1 MKAAS
6 HIPEGFR
13 AITPYL
19 IVEGAARYLDFLR
32 AAFGAEEIL
41 RMPKAGD
48 HVQHAQL
55 RIGDSVVEVGE
66 QPPDWTP
73 RKAALHLYVPDA
85 DAVYRRA
92 LAAGATSM
100 YEPEDKFYGDR
111 EAGVEDPAGNQWFL
125 ATHREDLPLEE
136 VEARAPKTG

>member
-13 AITPYL
+13 TITPYL
-19 IVEGAARYLDFLR
+19 IVKGADRYLDFLR

-41 RMPKAGD
+41 RMPQAGD

-66 QPPDWTP
+66 QPPDWAP
-73 RKAALHLYVPDA
+73 RRAALHLYVPDA
-85 DAVYRRA
+85 DAAYRRA
-92 LAAGATSM
+92 LEAGAISM

-111 EAGVEDPAGNQWFL
+111 EGGVEDPAGNQWFL
-125 ATHREDLPLEE
+125 ATHREKLSLEE
-136 VEARAPKTG
+136 IEGRAPKAG